1 MSIKNLIKELNLPE
15 KVLNTSF
22 IPVPS
27 SYKSEPIHGFRYCKI
42 IRERDDRYEREHYSA
57 FERVLREGSLNDVN
71 FISVND
77 IVENSSNYCFDCIF
91 NSALSVK
98 DFDYNSFNDPLTS
111 MQLLAFLADVEGFLN
126 EEVLSGEVESYLR
139 EGERFFAKFEK
150 FKKVYFAEKLTSSYF
165 EAFKMKVRSLDECY
179 LISGEFKASASFI
192 AMIAEE
198 LFSEFLTDESSP
210 IFNISVSNKDNFVK
224 LLETD
229 ESFAVF
235 DASNVNFNLLSTGS
249 ELSKHLLSVV
259 INDTFKKKPFVVLPY
274 VQYLFLKTFVLDNV
288 REKDAYFTKT
298 RPSEA
303 VVEVAAGL
311 LDKSNFTFNTY
322 KKVFEAAFIL

>member
-1 MSIKNLIKELNLPE
+1 MRIKNIIKELNLPE

-42 IRERDDRYEREHYSA
+42 VSERDDLYERKHYSA
-57 FERVLREGSLNDVN
+57 FERVLREGSLSDVN

-77 IVENSSNYCFDCIF
+77 IVENPSKYCFNCIF

-98 DFDYNSFNDPLTS
+98 NFDYNSFNDPLTS
-111 MQLLAFLADVEGFLN
+111 MQLLAFLADIEGFLN

-139 EGERFFAKFEK
+139 EGERLFAKFEN
-150 FKKVYFAEKLTSSYF
+150 FKKVHFAEKVTSSYF

-179 LISGEFKASASFI
+179 LISGEFKPSVSFI
-192 AMIAEE
+192 NMITEE

-210 IFNISVSNKDNFVK
+210 IFNVSVSNKDNFVK
-224 LLETD
+224 FLEAD

-235 DASNVNFNLLSTGS
+235 DASNVSFSLLSTGS

-259 INDTFKKKPFVVLPY
+259 INDSFKKKPFVVLPY

-311 LDKSNFTFNTY
+311 LDKSNFTFDTY
-322 KKVFEAAFIL
+322 NKVFEAALIL